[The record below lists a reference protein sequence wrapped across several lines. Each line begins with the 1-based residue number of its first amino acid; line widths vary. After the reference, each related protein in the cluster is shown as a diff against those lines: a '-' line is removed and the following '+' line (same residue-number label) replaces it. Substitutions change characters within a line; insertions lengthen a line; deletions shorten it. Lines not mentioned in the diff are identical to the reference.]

1 MVWLGGRKRGE
12 VTERMTRGQTEIN
25 SLSHALEFVLYSH
38 GQREPLTWLRM
49 GLTVIW
55 ASLISQLVKNPLQ
68 CRRCWLNCWV
78 RKIRW
83 RRDRLPTP
91 VFLGFPCG
99 SAGRESAHNAG
110 DLGLIP
116 GLGRF
121 PGEGKGYPLQYS
133 GLENS
138 MDCIIVHGVSKR
150 RTWLSKF
157 HFHFDSHLESSLWL
171 KIVYYWSLR
180 STEALWTLD
189 CNSAL
194 FYQAQQGGHHLTT
207 TYILNSDNYKIE

>member
-12 VTERMTRGQTEIN
+12 VTEGMTRGQTEKN

-38 GQREPLTWLRM
+38 GQRESLTWLRM

-68 CRRCWLNCWV
+68 CRRPWLNCWV

-99 SAGRESAHNAG
+99 SAGKEFACNEGELDSILGFGKIPWRRERLLIPVFWPGEFRGPYSPWDHNKSDTTEQLSLLTETGLQNQAKPRSCGWFSAFLLLVSPEIL
-110 DLGLIP
+110 DLGAKP
-116 GLGRF
+116 CPSCF
-121 PGEGKGYPLQYS
+121 
-133 GLENS
+133 
-138 MDCIIVHGVSKR
+138 
-150 RTWLSKF
+150 
-157 HFHFDSHLESSLWL
+157 
-171 KIVYYWSLR
+171 
-180 STEALWTLD
+180 
-189 CNSAL
+189 
-194 FYQAQQGGHHLTT
+194 
-207 TYILNSDNYKIE
+207 